1 MFTNY
6 PIIRP
11 IINRLYVTTPRKI
24 DSFGSTISCFRKQR
38 AIDRSIFHRG
48 PTILLPIH
56 FVTPFGIYPRVWKI
70 RRMKNRG
77 TGGGRSFLP
86 IEFRVLTADRRS
98 VAISSLP
105 PFSLSFFFHRSYPWS
120 NFFEKVEGQKKGG
133 EGGGARRQPLSPSSG
148 YLNL

>member
-11 IINRLYVTTPRKI
+11 IINHLYVTTPRKI

-77 TGGGRSFLP
+77 TGGGPIIPPDRISCFDSGSPIRGYFLP
-86 IEFRVLTADRRS
+86 FPPSLYPSSSIDR
-98 VAISSLP
+98 IPGLI
-105 PFSLSFFFHRSYPWS
+105 FS
-120 NFFEKVEGQKKGG
+120 KKSRDKRKG
-133 EGGGARRQPLSPSSG
+133 EREGARGGSRSPPLPAI
-148 YLNL
+148 